1 MSPKISYSL
10 VGRGW
15 IGMGKKPPTED
26 DIRKRAYLLWDRD
39 GRPDG
44 HSIDYWLQ
52 AARELEDEAT
62 SEQAGNPDKTEPQAT
77 SR

>member
-1 MSPKISYSL
+1 
-10 VGRGW
+10 
-15 IGMGKKPPTED
+15 MGKKPPSDEE
-26 DIRKRAYLLWDRD
+26 IRKRAYLLWDRD

-44 HSIDYWLQ
+44 HSVDYWLQ

-62 SEQAGNPDKTEPQAT
+62 SEQAGNPDKTEPKAT